1 MAGIYSGVNVTLGHE
16 YADKSFYGFR
26 LDAPNGQ
33 LYFDFN
39 NGVAGVPVSIP
50 DEYATSAAD
59 YLIYFWSSDTIK
71 FSINGTN
78 GRLLME
84 YK

>member
-1 MAGIYSGVNVTLGHE
+1 MPGIYSGVNVTTGHE

-33 LYFDFN
+33 LFFDFN
-39 NGVAGVPVSIP
+39 NGVDATPVLIP

-71 FSINGTN
+71 FSVSGT

>member
-1 MAGIYSGVNVTLGHE
+1 MAGIYSGVNVTTGHE

-26 LDAPNGQ
+26 IDAPTGQ
-33 LYFDFN
+33 LFFDFN
-39 NGVAGVPVSIP
+39 NGVDATAVQIP
-50 DEYATSAAD
+50 DAYATSAAD

-71 FSINGTN
+71 FSVSNA

-84 YK
+84 FK

>member
-1 MAGIYSGVNVTLGHE
+1 MAGVYSGVNVTLGHE

-26 LDAPNGQ
+26 LDAVNGQ
-33 LYFDFN
+33 LFFDFN
-39 NGVAGVPVSIP
+39 NGVDGTPVEIP
-50 DEYATSAAD
+50 SEYATYAND
-59 YLIYFWSSDTIK
+59 YLIYFLSSDTITYTV
-71 FSINGTN
+71 SGT

>member
-1 MAGIYSGVNVTLGHE
+1 MAGIYSGVNASAGHD

-26 LDAPNGQ
+26 VDAPTGH

-39 NGVAGVPVSIP
+39 DGADATPILMP
-50 DEYATSAAD
+50 DEYATSSAD
-59 YLIYFWSSDTIK
+59 YLIYFWSPDTIK
-71 FSINGTN
+71 FSVSDTGH
-78 GRLLME
+78 LLME

>member
-1 MAGIYSGVNVTLGHE
+1 MAGIYSGVNVTTGHE

-26 LDAPNGQ
+26 VDAANGQ

-39 NGVAGVPVSIP
+39 NGSDATPVRIP

-71 FSINGTN
+71 FSVSNT

>member
-1 MAGIYSGVNVTLGHE
+1 MAGIYSGYNVTTGHE
-16 YADKSFYGFR
+16 YADKVFYGFR

-33 LYFDFN
+33 LYYDFN
-39 NGVAGVPVSIP
+39 NGVAGVPVKIP
-50 DEYATSAAD
+50 DPYATSAED
-59 YLIYFWSSDTIK
+59 YLFYFWSSDTIK
-71 FSINGTN
+71 FTISSE

>member
-1 MAGIYSGVNVTLGHE
+1 VAGIYAGQNVTLGHE

-26 LDAPNGQ
+26 MNAPTGQ
-33 LYFDFN
+33 LYFDFQ
-39 NGVAGVPVSIP
+39 NGADGIPISIP

-71 FSINGTN
+71 FSISGT

>member
-1 MAGIYSGVNVTLGHE
+1 MAGIYSGVNVTTGHE

-26 LDAPNGQ
+26 IDAPTGQ
-33 LYFDFN
+33 LFFDFN
-39 NGVAGVPVSIP
+39 NGVDATPVLIP

-59 YLIYFWSSDTIK
+59 FWSSDTIK
-71 FSINGTN
+71 FSVSNA